1 MFCSK
6 CTLLCR
12 LLTVICKKSTVVIM
26 AKERTKRPELPP
38 ESDER
43 FLEAAVTACIG
54 IYERLQDDTH
64 TLNYMGIKGKWR
76 PLILKNERYMQ
87 ETRMRKAELYLDEI
101 EDIETMLEELQ
112 KEEENA
118 NKKFDIRK
126 MDQKDVNSFA
136 KDSKDRFTQILK
148 LKDRRA
154 ELRSM
159 TRDTETEEANALNI
173 IFIAV
178 TAEEFA
184 NMQNTEIHE
193 GSDEDVGALKDE
205 KKKDDLVAARR
216 EMQSSSQD
224 KVPFRVD
231 GDGNLISIPE

>member
-1 MFCSK
+1 
-6 CTLLCR
+6 
-12 LLTVICKKSTVVIM
+12 M
-26 AKERTKRPELPP
+26 AKERTKRPMLPP
-38 ESDER
+38 ETDER
-43 FLEAAVTACIG
+43 YLEEAVTACIN

-76 PLILKNERYMQ
+76 PLVLKNERYMQ

-101 EDIETMLEELQ
+101 EDIEEMLEELQ
-112 KEEENA
+112 KEEINA
-118 NKKFDIRK
+118 NQKFDIRN
-126 MDQKDVNSFA
+126 MDQKDVNAFA

-159 TRDTETEEANALNI
+159 TKDTETEEANALNI

-184 NMQNTEIHE
+184 NMQNAEIHE
-193 GSDEDVGALKDE
+193 GSDEDIGALKSEE
-205 KKKDDLVAARR
+205 KKDELVVARR
-216 EMQSSSQD
+216 EMQSKEAG
-224 KVPFRVD
+224 KVPFRMD
-231 GDGNLISIPE
+231 AQGNLISIPE